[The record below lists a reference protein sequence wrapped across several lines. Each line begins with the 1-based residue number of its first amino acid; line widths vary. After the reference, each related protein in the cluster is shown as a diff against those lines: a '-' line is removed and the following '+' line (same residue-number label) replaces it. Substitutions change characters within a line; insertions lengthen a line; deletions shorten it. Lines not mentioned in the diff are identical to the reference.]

1 MEITDKTV
9 DELAHL
15 ARLQFDGDE
24 KQRIKKDLTRIVSF
38 MEKLNELDTEGV
50 EPLIY
55 LSEEINVMRLD
66 EARTTITQEQA
77 LQNSPKRDSDYFK
90 VPKVLKNPSD
100 NG

>member
-15 ARLQFDGDE
+15 ARLQFEGE
-24 KQRIKKDLTRIVSF
+24 AKQRIKHDLNRILGF

-55 LSEEINVMRLD
+55 LSEELNVLRND
-66 EARTTITQEQA
+66 ESRQTITQQQA
-77 LQNSPKRDSDYFK
+77 LKNAPQRDSDYFK
-90 VPKVLKNPSD
+90 VPKVLKNPSE
-100 NG
+100 G

>member
-15 ARLQFDGDE
+15 ARLQFEGEE
-24 KQRIKKDLTRIVSF
+24 KQRIKHDLNRILGF

-55 LSEEINVMRLD
+55 LSEEMNVLRND
-66 EARTTITQEQA
+66 EARKTITQQQA
-77 LQNSPKRDSDYFK
+77 LKNAPQRDSDYFK
-90 VPKVLKNPSD
+90 VPKVLKNPSE
-100 NG
+100 G